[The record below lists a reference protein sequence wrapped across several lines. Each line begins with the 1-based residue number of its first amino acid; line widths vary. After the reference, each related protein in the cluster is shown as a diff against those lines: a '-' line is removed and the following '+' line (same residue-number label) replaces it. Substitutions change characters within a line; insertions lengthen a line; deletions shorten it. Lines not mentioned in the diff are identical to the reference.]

1 MSTTTTSIPKSGAL
15 STSSPRRNTVASRRN
30 TFNHPH
36 PYIVNLQIHF
46 FQQDLLRQS
55 AARQHVFPDTAG
67 DAVHRHLTEVE
78 DIRLVRVLVRAGED
92 PDPVYDPVAEALYE
106 AVNAGGDHGEGS
118 SEGRE
123 QAEMAWRQQREH
135 QRREELADGL
145 ASWFEDLRELGVPE
159 PWLLKVMEG
168 LVERLEGL
176 HSGDEENEMEGL
188 EFLRAQNVH
197 NEEEDKRDFGDQ
209 FLDAVDNVA
218 RAAQG
223 ASRQVKG
230 FARRGVEALV
240 AQFAGKEREEREDE
254 EWELVEN
261 PDRRG
266 RRRRREGDGR

>member
-1 MSTTTTSIPKSGAL
+1 MIFTRPKESQTPTRTLPEA
-15 STSSPRRNTVASRRN
+15 
-30 TFNHPH
+30 
-36 PYIVNLQIHF
+36 QIHF

-55 AARQHVFPDTAG
+55 AARQHVFPNTAG

-106 AVNAGGDHGEGS
+106 AVNAGVDHGEGS

-135 QRREELADGL
+135 QRREDLADGL
-145 ASWFEDLRELGVPE
+145 ASWFEDLRELGVPK

-197 NEEEDKRDFGDQ
+197 NEEEDRRDLGDQ
-209 FLDAVDNVA
+209 VLDAVDNVA
-218 RAAQG
+218 RAVQS

-240 AQFAGKEREEREDE
+240 AQFAGKEREDE